1 MTLELARPSWRS
13 AALGAALLIAAG
25 APAQRAAAAVAPNLA
40 IAHGELSAQAARSIA
55 AQKLARQADA
65 EQRADG
71 WGATAY
77 VPTLLATRVAPDA
90 AYTPGHLCT
99 PTDPNF
105 KEYRYAE
112 HIPYCNRVVTRQMK
126 LEISAHYGVA
136 EADWPNYEF
145 DHLIPLAA
153 GGDSS
158 IDNLW
163 PQPRGNPDG
172 SDGKDRLENSL
183 YLQLKA
189 GAITQAEAVRQI
201 YAWFTS
207 ALLIEKMLKVPVS

>member
-1 MTLELARPSWRS
+1 MLELERIGAGLVLLLSMNAGAQQSAPS
-13 AALGAALLIAAG
+13 LGAAHAG
-25 APAQRAAAAVAPNLA
+25 ISSSASASLAAQRGAL
-40 IAHGELSAQAARSIA
+40 
-55 AQKLARQADA
+55 KDDA

-71 WGATAY
+71 WGATAV
-77 VPTLLATRVAPDA
+77 VPLLTAASARVAPDK

-99 PTDPNF
+99 AGDPNF

-112 HIPYCNRVVTRQMK
+112 HIPYCNRVVTQAMK

-136 EADWPNYEF
+136 QADWPNYEF

-183 YLQLKA
+183 YLQMKA
-189 GAITQAEAVRQI
+189 GTITQAEAVRQI

-207 ALLIEKMLKVPVS
+207 ALIIQEILKPLS

>member
-1 MTLELARPSWRS
+1 VLK
-13 AALGAALLIAAG
+13 AA
-25 APAQRAAAAVAPNLA
+25 
-40 IAHGELSAQAARSIA
+40 
-55 AQKLARQADA
+55 
-65 EQRADG
+65 
-71 WGATAY
+71 
-77 VPTLLATRVAPDA
+77 RVAPDS
-90 AYTPGHLCT
+90 AYTTGHLCT
-99 PTDPNF
+99 ASDPNF

-112 HIPYCNRVVTRQMK
+112 HIPYCNRVVTHQMK
-126 LEISAHYGVA
+126 LDIAAHYGVP
-136 EADWPNYEF
+136 EAQWPNYEF

-183 YLQLKA
+183 YLQMKA
-189 GAITQAEAVRQI
+189 GTVTQAEAIRQI

-207 ALLIEKMLKVPVS
+207 AVLLQKMMRVPGGPQA

>member
-1 MTLELARPSWRS
+1 MLELERSKIGLGLVLLLSMSAGAQTAPS
-13 AALGAALLIAAG
+13 LGAAHAGILSSAA
-25 APAQRAAAAVAPNLA
+25 ASLAAQR
-40 IAHGELSAQAARSIA
+40 SAL
-55 AQKLARQADA
+55 KDDA

-71 WGATAY
+71 WGATAD
-77 VPTLLATRVAPDA
+77 VPLLTAASARVAPDA

-99 PTDPNF
+99 AGDANF

-112 HIPYCNRVVTRQMK
+112 HIPYCNRVVTHAMK
-126 LEISAHYGVA
+126 LEISAHYGIA
-136 EADWPNYEF
+136 QADWPSYEF

-183 YLQLKA
+183 YLQMKA
-189 GAITQAEAVRQI
+189 GTITQAEAVRQI

-207 ALLIEKMLKVPVS
+207 ALIIQKILKPLA